1 MKPLLQRLPNSKD
14 SSFVYERY
22 VSPYFET
29 PWHYH
34 EEYEIVLCDGGFGKK
49 VVGNHTSEYQEN
61 DLMLLGSNLPH
72 WFRADDIHYSID
84 SNPKPASI
92 VLQFRLDSFGELF
105 FELTEFAS
113 IKKVLE
119 KARFGLAFYGKTR
132 DILNERIRKNLEKSA
147 LEKFLG
153 LFEILRIM
161 ADADEIKT
169 LSDIG
174 MEGISSKD
182 SERMSIVFDQIIQN
196 FKEDISIEKIADE
209 VNLSKA
215 AFCRYFKARTQK
227 TFVEYLIGVRLNHAC
242 KLLRETDKSVIEICY
257 ESGYKNLSN
266 FNRQFRIHFNI
277 SPKQYRK
284 LK

>member
-14 SSFVYERY
+14 SSFVFERY

-72 WFRADDIHYSID
+72 WFRADDVYYSN
-84 SNPKPASI
+84 SNSLKPASI
-92 VLQFRLDSFGELF
+92 VLQFRQDSFGKDF
-105 FELTEFAS
+105 FELEEFNS
-113 IKKVLE
+113 IKKILE
-119 KARFGLAFYGKTR
+119 KAKYGIEINGKTR
-132 DILNERIRKNLEKSA
+132 EKLNLIIRNNLEKSG
-147 LEKFLG
+147 LDRFLC
-153 LFEILRIM
+153 LFEILKTI
-161 ADADEIKT
+161 AQSDEIKT
-169 LSDIG
+169 LSAID

-182 SERMSIVFDQIIQN
+182 SQRMSIIFDQILKN
-196 FKEDISIEKIADE
+196 FKEDISINSIADK

-215 AFCRYFKARTQK
+215 AFCRYFKTRTQK
-227 TFVEYLIGVRLNHAC
+227 TFIEYLIEIRLNHAC

-266 FNRQFRIHFNI
+266 FNRQFRIQFNT
-277 SPKQYRK
+277 SPKEYRK